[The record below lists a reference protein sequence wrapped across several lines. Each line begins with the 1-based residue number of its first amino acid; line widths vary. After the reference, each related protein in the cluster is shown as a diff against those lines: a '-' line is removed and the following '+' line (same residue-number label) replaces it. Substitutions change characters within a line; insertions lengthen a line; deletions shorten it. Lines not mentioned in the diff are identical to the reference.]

1 MQLQKAESE
10 YPVKRS
16 HHWLLAGIQLSQ
28 ISRTALVPSE
38 EQIDQATKGT
48 R

>member
-10 YPVKRS
+10 YSVS
-16 HHWLLAGIQLSQ
+16 GGHHGPPAGIQLSQ
-28 ISRTALVPSE
+28 ISQTALVPSE

>member
-10 YPVKRS
+10 YSVSGGRNGPP
-16 HHWLLAGIQLSQ
+16 AGIQLSQ
-28 ISRTALVPSE
+28 ISKMGASPFE
-38 EQIDQATKGT
+38 EQIDQATKGA